1 MTNFR
6 PISILCILS
15 KVLEKLMKD
24 RSERFI
30 IENRILFPN
39 QFGFRRE
46 YSTSDA
52 VVQFTDYCCRSLN
65 KKLYTIATFLDFSK
79 AFDTVNKNVLL
90 LKLERM
96 GFRGIMNEWFDSYLS
111 NREMYVLANGTKSQV
126 KTINIGLPQGA
137 VTSPWLISL
146 YINDM
151 HRCSDKLKFLH
162 FADDTTVYMS
172 GNDLERLC
180 VDVENELRK
189 VNEWLNANRLS
200 LNVDKTSFMLF
211 THSRVDRNSISN
223 RLGNKII
230 KQVRSVKF
238 LGIYLDDRLNFNDHV
253 SYLSKKL
260 SKTVGIMYK
269 MSCFLPPH
277 ILKMLYF
284 SLFYS
289 QLIYCINVW
298 GRCGITITK

>member
-1 MTNFR
+1 
-6 PISILCILS
+6 
-15 KVLEKLMKD
+15 
-24 RSERFI
+24 
-30 IENRILFPN
+30 
-39 QFGFRRE
+39 
-46 YSTSDA
+46 
-52 VVQFTDYCCRSLN
+52 
-65 KKLYTIATFLDFSK
+65 
-79 AFDTVNKNVLL
+79 
-90 LKLERM
+90 
-96 GFRGIMNEWFDSYLS
+96 
-111 NREMYVLANGTKSQV
+111 MYVVVNGTKSQV
-126 KTINIGLPQGA
+126 KTINIGLLQGA
-137 VTSPWLISL
+137 VTSPWLFSL
-146 YINDM
+146 YINDL

-172 GNDLERLC
+172 GSDLERLC

-189 VNEWLNANRLS
+189 VNEWLNENRLS

-211 THSRVDRNSISN
+211 THSRVDRNSISI

-238 LGIYLDDRLNFNDHV
+238 LGIHLDDRLNFNDHI

-284 SLFYS
+284 SLLYS
-289 QLIYCINVW
+289 QLIYCINVPMGW
-298 GRCGITITK
+298 MRNYKF